1 MSSIWCSLKNCSPC
15 IFHRFKI
22 TTNILCIPFF
32 PCFLHPLPY
41 YHYMQSTA
49 SLSLNHL
56 ITKRPY
62 STLTACWKLS
72 ACYLLRQI
80 KTLFIVS
87 SGKKNLNTVDT
98 GRKLNV
104 HKTSRTSSERLK
116 YAQFTSCV
124 YWENNQY
131 WQSDTV
137 PYMLKKYQQNALYGV
152 LPLFLINGQFEKG

>member
-1 MSSIWCSLKNCSPC
+1 MSFQDRYAVISNRKKTLIMCV
-15 IFHRFKI
+15 
-22 TTNILCIPFF
+22 T
-32 PCFLHPLPY
+32 FLH
-41 YHYMQSTA
+41 
-49 SLSLNHL
+49 
-56 ITKRPY
+56 
-62 STLTACWKLS
+62 
-72 ACYLLRQI
+72 
-80 KTLFIVS
+80 KTVVP
-87 SGKKNLNTVDT
+87 VDT

-131 WQSDTV
+131 WQFDTV